1 MYFLVGKAETFEK
14 MEKTTSRLEL
24 TDCKSGTSIKKNSN

>member
-1 MYFLVGKAETFEK
+1 MYFSELAETFEK

-24 TDCKSGTSIKKNSN
+24 TDYLVNVLKRTPI